1 MNIRKSAA
9 VIVMSSLLMTASLSA
24 WAAMPADNTTPP
36 NHAEVFATA
45 SGPLLA
51 TESFLEPSPALQA
64 ARQGHSN
71 CKASHIYGTSGVVG
85 DKHACIMG
93 GYMVPG
99 TYGVAA
105 VGGMAAGGR

>member
-1 MNIRKSAA
+1 MNIRKRAT
-9 VIVMSSLLMTASLSA
+9 VIVMSGLLMTASLSA
-24 WAAMPADNTTPP
+24 WAAMPAYNIAPP
-36 NHAEVFATA
+36 NHAEVIATK
-45 SGPLLA
+45 SGPLFA
-51 TESFLEPSPALQA
+51 TESLLEPSPALQA

-71 CKASHIYGTSGVVG
+71 CKASHVYGTSGVVG

-105 VGGMAAGGR
+105 VGGIAAGGR